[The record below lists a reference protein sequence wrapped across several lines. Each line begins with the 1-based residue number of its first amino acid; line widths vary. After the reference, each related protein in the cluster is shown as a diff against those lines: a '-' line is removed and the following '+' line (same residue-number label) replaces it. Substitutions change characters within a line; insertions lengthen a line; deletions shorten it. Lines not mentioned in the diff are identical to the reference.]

1 MDYEPLSD
9 DEHGAQRAP
18 LATSID
24 NSSNFVLASSM
35 TATVITS
42 NSSGAITVGSTGPAG
57 STTSV
62 ENIPA
67 IVHFAEESAAR
78 TSQECSCKL
87 SD

>member
-1 MDYEPLSD
+1 VDYEPLSD

-62 ENIPA
+62 ENLPA
-67 IVHFAEESAAR
+67 IVHFAEESVAR

>member
-1 MDYEPLSD
+1 
-9 DEHGAQRAP
+9 
-18 LATSID
+18 
-24 NSSNFVLASSM
+24 M

-62 ENIPA
+62 ENLPA
-67 IVHFAEESAAR
+67 IVHFAEESVAR